1 MFKGI
6 WSRGPSYW
14 ANCVFSVIYDVHL
27 LFQPFIVSE
36 IQEIEEKIGIKSII
50 VPQCKCSSV
59 LYARICCN
67 VKHTKILTKRINSSL
82 QLLPSSFQHRPHW
95 PNSKYLAPDPVICTF
110 FRTQVAIY
118 TLSYWGKP
126 ISLSPDPHAEH
137 YIILE
142 N

>member
-1 MFKGI
+1 M
-6 WSRGPSYW
+6 
-14 ANCVFSVIYDVHL
+14 FSVIYDVHL

-82 QLLPSSFQHRPHW
+82 QLLPSSFQHRPH
-95 PNSKYLAPDPVICTF
+95 
-110 FRTQVAIY
+110 
-118 TLSYWGKP
+118 
-126 ISLSPDPHAEH
+126 
-137 YIILE
+137 
-142 N
+142 